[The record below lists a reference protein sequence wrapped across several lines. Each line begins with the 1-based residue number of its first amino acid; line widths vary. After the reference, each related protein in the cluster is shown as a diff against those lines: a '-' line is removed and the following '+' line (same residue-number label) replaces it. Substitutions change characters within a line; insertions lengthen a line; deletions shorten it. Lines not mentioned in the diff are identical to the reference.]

1 MLCQYIYQGVQ
12 DRTGRGFN
20 SVEKY
25 IIVLVYESYSSYYNT
40 TSFPLKITQFTYK
53 TFKCD
58 ELLKCSRCCKRNT
71 FSAFSIGEEKTC
83 YSSLSMYAAAPILF
97 SLCVHSMEGDSSRT
111 QISPWGMERWQRC
124 MPRPLLFSLGHR
136 KRNIGTV
143 DRENVTFSAP
153 WYLTSPNWCL
163 VWNRQKEA

>member
-1 MLCQYIYQGVQ
+1 MVDKYNHELQDKISNICSVNTYIQGVQ

-25 IIVLVYESYSSYYNT
+25 IIVLVYGSYSSYYNT

-124 MPRPLLFSLGHR
+124 MPWPLLFSLGHR

-153 WYLTSPNWCL
+153 
-163 VWNRQKEA
+163 